1 MQSTLTELT
10 TRLAEISDL
19 SKAAGVLGWDQ
30 RVSMPSLGT
39 EARANQLATLGRIA
53 HERFTDPEIG
63 RLLDRLAPLE
73 ESHPYDSFEAS
84 LVRVTRR
91 DWEKQRRVPADL
103 DEEMTRAAASGHH
116 ARRHASTPRLF
127 LPAMR
132 RMVIAY
138 LVASTLFVASI
149 AVLPWL

>member
-1 MQSTLTELT
+1 MRQKGSE
-10 TRLAEISDL
+10 RRRFVFKNI
-19 SKAAGVLGWDQ
+19 
-30 RVSMPSLGT
+30 
-39 EARANQLATLGRIA
+39 EARAADFSRI
-53 HERFTDPEIG
+53 
-63 RLLDRLAPLE
+63 
-73 ESHPYDSFEAS
+73 EAREQGHF
-84 LVRVTRR
+84 VN
-91 DWEKQRRVPADL
+91 
-103 DEEMTRAAASGHH
+103 RAAASGHH